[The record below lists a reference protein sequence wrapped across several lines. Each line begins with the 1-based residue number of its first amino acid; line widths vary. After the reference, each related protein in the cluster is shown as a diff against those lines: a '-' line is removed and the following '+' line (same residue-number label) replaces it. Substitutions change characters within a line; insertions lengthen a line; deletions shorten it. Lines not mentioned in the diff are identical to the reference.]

1 MRKNFMMTLL
11 GLACVVSF
19 GLAALPSRAQE
30 AAPAP
35 EYMDMEAQTAA
46 ASCYDNGGTVD
57 CGDCGTCDSCV
68 GCGGCYGGC
77 GGCYGGC
84 GLGILPFVHDV
95 AAVALTPARW
105 VAGLLSC
112 GTFADCGCA
121 PRPCRTYC
129 DPCDSCGNW
138 VGGCSY
144 CGGVG
149 CTACAG
155 NRSVAAVSAPSTSSD
170 YLNYNNI
177 ETIHQQKTRQM
188 NAAPAAEEIP
198 QEYIYNEETV
208 KGASRPTTMPKK
220 AAVRPNNTARPVKK
234 SAANPQPTRSNSQSA
249 ATQNRT
255 AAQPVYVR

>member
-46 ASCYDNGGTVD
+46 AGCYDNGGTVD

-95 AAVALTPARW
+95 AAVALTPALFMVCLDATGLSFAPN
-105 VAGLLSC
+105 VAH
-112 GTFADCGCA
+112 
-121 PRPCRTYC
+121 
-129 DPCDSCGNW
+129 
-138 VGGCSY
+138 
-144 CGGVG
+144 
-149 CTACAG
+149 
-155 NRSVAAVSAPSTSSD
+155 NRGF
-170 YLNYNNI
+170 
-177 ETIHQQKTRQM
+177 RF
-188 NAAPAAEEIP
+188 
-198 QEYIYNEETV
+198 
-208 KGASRPTTMPKK
+208 R
-220 AAVRPNNTARPVKK
+220 NTCLEF
-234 SAANPQPTRSNSQSA
+234 QTRSSA
-249 ATQNRT
+249 ILARII
-255 AAQPVYVR
+255 RL